1 MRRTINK
8 TSMDLT
14 LASDEIIKQLNDKEC
29 MKLKDQNLAKK
40 HF

>member
-1 MRRTINK
+1 MKRTINK

-14 LASDEIIKQLNDKEC
+14 LSSEIIKQLNDKEC
-29 MKLKDQNLAKK
+29 MKLKDQNQAKM

>member
-14 LASDEIIKQLNDKEC
+14 LTSEIIKELNDKEC
-29 MKLKDQNLAKK
+29 IKLKDQNLAKK